1 MEYFFTEQQQMVRG
15 LARKIAEEQIVPVRA
30 ELDEKAL
37 LITFF
42 VLVAMVGLTALG
54 FAVSGQFNNLA
65 GLI

>member
-1 MEYFFTEQQQMVRG
+1 MHKTIIRTLQTFLADERG
-15 LARKIAEEQIVPVRA
+15 

-42 VLVAMVGLTALG
+42 VLIAMIGLIALG
-54 FAVSGQFNNLA
+54 AAVSNQFGNLA

>member
-1 MEYFFTEQQQMVRG
+1 MYQTA
-15 LARKIAEEQIVPVRA
+15 LKIYTKARNFITDRKA

-54 FAVSGQFNNLA
+54 TAVSANFSTLA
-65 GLI
+65 GKI

>member
-1 MEYFFTEQQQMVRG
+1 MSHLIQKARFLFHSFLADQRG
-15 LARKIAEEQIVPVRA
+15 

-42 VLVAMVGLTALG
+42 VLVAMIGLGALG
-54 FAVSGQFNNLA
+54 IAISGQFSNLA

>member
-1 MEYFFTEQQQMVRG
+1 MYQTA
-15 LARKIAEEQIVPVRA
+15 LKTYSIARSFIADRKA

-54 FAVSGQFNNLA
+54 TAVSGNFSTLA
-65 GLI
+65 GKI

>member
-1 MEYFFTEQQQMVRG
+1 MFHLIRSF
-15 LARKIAEEQIVPVRA
+15 LADQRA

-42 VLVAMVGLTALG
+42 VLVAMIGLTALG
-54 FAVSGQFNNLA
+54 VAVSGQFNNLS

>member
-1 MEYFFTEQQQMVRG
+1 MLYRLTIKTQSF
-15 LARKIAEEQIVPVRA
+15 LNDCKA

-42 VLVAMVGLTALG
+42 VLIAMVGLTTLG
-54 FAVSGQFNNLA
+54 ASVSGQFDNLA

>member
-1 MEYFFTEQQQMVRG
+1 MSQSVLKTYVMAQNF
-15 LARKIAEEQIVPVRA
+15 IADKKA

-54 FAVSGQFNNLA
+54 TAVSNNFTLLA
-65 GLI
+65 GKI